1 MSNGAVDTKTV
12 EMRFDNSDFESNV
25 KQTMSTLE
33 KLKRAL
39 KLDGASAGLEEI
51 ERASK
56 KLDFKDYKKSVD
68 DVGNRFNILEKIAT
82 GVLYKIG
89 ASAAEAGAKL
99 VKSMTIDNIAAG
111 WDKYAQKTTA
121 VQTIMANLR
130 KDEGEFID
138 EASKMDYVNER
149 LEKLMWFSDETS
161 YSFTDMTSNVGKFIA
176 NGTKLDE
183 SVTAMQGIATWAAM
197 SGQNAQVAARAMYNI
212 SQALGVGSMKIMDWK
227 SIENA
232 NMATAAFKELAITVG
247 QKKGKIKEGQV
258 SVENFRESL
267 SGRDTGGWFDKEVMM
282 EVFSIY
288 GEAAD
293 KIYSYT
299 QRTGKIATEVIRDIR
314 DGNED
319 IAKEVGITADSIGFK
334 ALQAAQ
340 EAKTWQEVVKATA
353 DAVSTKWSRIFESI
367 FGNYLEAKEL
377 WTDLSNDLW
386 DIFASPLDTVAEIM
400 DAWKNGF
407 FKNGPQNILQQWY
420 ASGHLDAL
428 NNGLN
433 YISDSVAELAVKS
446 DKAHYKIETLED
458 GTRQLVK
465 LVERAPGKYERV
477 VKKIYE
483 ADKDLLS
490 GRDMLISGFRN
501 ILRTLVLDWEETD
514 EKTGK
519 KTKRLSIFGALRE
532 SISEFLFGTSKIDKI
547 IPIVSKKLWDA
558 TKRFQEFTER
568 LVPSVEKTNKLK
580 NSFKGLLTV
589 FKIGGKIFS
598 PVFKEF
604 QKLFGMGTGFKKTDK
619 TLLDLADSV
628 STWIQNL
635 DKWIDK
641 SNAIGKISKV
651 VGNAFGWIKSSVNG
665 AFISLTGLTAKDWAS
680 NIKKNIFSFFE
691 NYDYDGMFNSIS
703 GFFTG
708 IVEQVKQVITDDL
721 PEKLTPLQKFLVVSK
736 KVFTG
741 IKKFFLGIIPALG
754 WVGTKIGGAFISITD
769 GFRNAITQ
777 IKQVATGDLPKE
789 LTPLQKFLVGIG
801 KVFTFFKTTFQ
812 NFVKGVKSFKLSD
825 LKNLLNPIKSLWT
838 SSKTFI
844 ESIVNGTFKEQ
855 VPAGMSKATKRL
867 APIIKAFSSIFKGL
881 GNLFDSLA
889 PYIEKIGQ
897 GIGEFLTLLGSGLN
911 KLIGNKSGLEV
922 LADIIKLFKDFSV
935 ARFINSLAKL
945 DNRFSKLIK
954 VFTKQTPKML
964 KGATEA
970 FRTFLGD
977 TKTGIGGFFKSI
989 LEYVTKR
996 KTVGKALIEDLESIR
1011 DIFKAYRRQINA
1023 EALIDFAVAIG
1034 ILAGSLFLVAQVP
1047 PERLVTVGNAIG
1059 HLAVVVAGLYAVGK
1073 LMAGLE
1079 ALISSKL
1086 RNQNGNPIVNS
1097 IKDILTSVVK
1107 SSVFAN
1113 DATAKFLKF
1122 AAGVAL
1128 IAAAIKMI
1136 SGSMKQIGEGVIE
1149 IGKAYADP
1157 HFKDGLKALGFLA
1170 GGLALVS
1177 LIGGLGGGGVFLSI
1191 TTFVLFILFI
1201 KKAKLLVEQISEVG
1215 KSTNANN
1222 FYKGLEYIGWLLTGI
1237 AALNLISSIGGFG
1250 TKLVGMLGSIV
1261 MILAL
1266 TRFIRKIS
1274 EALSSLAKGTTPGS
1288 MQEAADAIMSIAR
1301 PLLKFIGLLSLL
1313 ATFRSGRRAVRG
1325 ATLAVLVGLLA
1336 IRSITSSLVK
1346 LAKIKDADSIRSAG
1360 EVIASVA
1367 RTMGWTIGALTLLSG
1382 LSGGLKFGGNGVSY
1396 NGTKIPWAAIG
1407 FLGACYGIALMVRAL
1422 KDVSDSGK
1430 TADFK
1435 TAGDTI
1441 FDLVFLVGGV
1451 TALLSAIGGLN
1462 VIAGKSGF
1470 SGVLGSAFG
1479 AAAFVGVCFGIKL
1492 MIGAVRDLAAT
1503 GSVHDIEQAGE
1514 IVGLLTSK
1522 IGLWVGLLGVMAGL
1536 NVNTGAINYIG
1547 PLGVPLGAIA
1557 FVGICWGVSMMAKAV
1572 AMLATSANSSD
1583 IEKAANVLAKLTGT
1597 IGLVVGLLGAEG
1609 GLGIFFGAGFFLPTV
1624 GMVVAALSFGSI
1636 CESVISIAESLAML
1650 ANAAKPDD
1658 VESAGEVLKSL
1669 IWTITGVLALLGA
1682 EGGLGLFV
1690 GIGVIAPGL
1699 GMLAAGDSFKK
1710 ICEGLVS
1717 MAEALTDV
1725 AYASDVGDI
1734 EKAGKVLES
1743 MTSTTGW
1750 ITALVSAVGG
1760 IVGNKSEKGADA
1772 FKTVAEGV
1780 NSIAEAVAELST
1792 IDYDNFSPEVIN
1804 DLKNVI
1810 DTTTG
1815 IFAISVGDAFVSSST
1830 MTEKANAFNSVIGS
1844 VKDIMQA
1851 LSAISEVGNLSDI
1864 TGVVANL
1871 ESVINAATKVFATG
1885 FGDNFKPNEYI
1896 DKARAFATIA
1906 GPVVDMLKTIS
1917 ELSNLGG
1924 LEGLDAE
1931 AGQKIGSTIQSFIDE
1946 IVSSYTSGLQSG
1958 KQNVTDSAFEL
1969 TTAVQNPIVSI
1980 ITDSSQW
1987 GEDLAYNF
1995 ASGIRSGADF
2005 VSLAATYV
2013 AETVRG
2019 ILGFSEP
2026 DVGPLS
2032 DFHTYAPDMIKL
2044 WCKGVDDNLGLVKDS
2059 SYGVA
2064 DTVYDGFSTALDY
2077 VSGLI
2082 DNGMSDQLT
2091 IRPIM
2096 DLSEIQNGV
2105 KSMDGML
2112 SSNGY
2117 VISGTTR
2124 LAASAAYGIRSNA
2137 TTSTEPSM
2145 VQTDVGPTNNN
2156 FYITNSDPNA
2166 VAEKVSKILGNQT
2179 RRQKAVWAYK

>member
-1 MSNGAVDTKTV
+1 MSSGTVDTRTV

-25 KQTMSTLE
+25 KQSMSTLE

-39 KLDGASAGLEEI
+39 KLDGASAGLKEVEK
-51 ERASK
+51 ASS
-56 KLDFKDYKKSVD
+56 KLDFRDFKGNIDSV
-68 DVGNRFNILEKIAT
+68 GKRFSVLETIAT
-82 GVLYKIG
+82 GALLKIG
-89 ASAAEAGAKL
+89 SSAAEAGMRIAKSL
-99 VKSMTIDNIAAG
+99 TIDQVAAG
-111 WDKYAQKTTA
+111 WDKYAEKTTA

-130 KDEGEFID
+130 KDEGDFID

-319 IAKEVGITADSIGFK
+319 IAREVGITADSIGFK

-340 EAKTWQEVVKATA
+340 EAKTFNEVVIATA
-353 DAVSTKWSRIFESI
+353 DAVSTKWSRIFESV
-367 FGNYLEAKEL
+367 FGNYLEVKEL

-386 DIFASPLDTVAEIM
+386 DIFAGPLDTVAEIM
-400 DAWKNGF
+400 DAWKKGF

-420 ASGHLDAL
+420 ASGKLDEL
-428 NNGLN
+428 NNGLHFV
-433 YISDSVAELAVKS
+433 SESVAELAVES

-465 LVERAPGKYERV
+465 LVERSPGKYERF
-477 VKKIYE
+477 VKKIYQ

-490 GRDMLISGFRN
+490 GRDMLIGGFRN
-501 ILRTLVLDWEETD
+501 ILRALVLDWEETD

-519 KTKRLSIFGALRE
+519 KTKRLSIFGALKE
-532 SISEFLFGTSKIDKI
+532 SINEFIFGTSDVDKI
-547 IPIVSKKLWDA
+547 IPIVSKKLWDM
-558 TKRFQEFTER
+558 TKRFHEFTEK

-580 NSFKGLLTV
+580 NSFKGLLTI
-589 FKIGGKIFS
+589 FKIGGKVFS
-598 PVFKEF
+598 PVLKQF
-604 QKLFGMGTGFKKTDK
+604 QKLFGIGTGFKKTNK
-619 TLLDLADSV
+619 SLLDLADSV
-628 STWIQNL
+628 GTWIQNL

-641 SNAIGKISKV
+641 TNVTGKVSKVASNA
-651 VGNAFGWIKSSVNG
+651 FTRIKKSIDGLS
-665 AFISLTGLTAKDWAS
+665 ISLTGLTIKDWAA
-680 NIKKNIFSFFE
+680 
-691 NYDYDGMFNSIS
+691 S

-777 IKQVATGDLPKE
+777 IKQVATGDLPEE

-825 LKNLLNPIKSLWT
+825 LKNLLNPIRNLWT

-954 VFTKQTPKML
+954 VFTKQTPKTL
-964 KGATEA
+964 QSLRDSITDFFG
-970 FRTFLGD
+970 G
-977 TKTGIGGFFKSI
+977 TKTGITGFFSSLMNYI
-989 LEYVTKR
+989 TGR
-996 KTVGKALIEDLESIR
+996 KTVGKAVIEDLEAVR
-1011 DIFKAYRRQINA
+1011 DVFKSYRRQINA

-1047 PERLVTVGNAIG
+1047 PERLKTVGQAIG
-1059 HLAVVVAGLYAVGK
+1059 QLAVVVAGLYAVGK

-1086 RNQNGNPIVNS
+1086 GNQNGNPIVNS

-1201 KKAKLLVEQISEVG
+1201 KKAKKLIEQISEVG
-1215 KSTNANN
+1215 ESTIANN

-1274 EALSSLAKGTTPGS
+1274 EALTNLAKETTPGS
-1288 MQEAADAIMSIAR
+1288 MQAAADAIMSIAR
-1301 PLLKFIGLLSLL
+1301 PLVSFIGFLSLL
-1313 ATFRSGRRAVRG
+1313 ATFKSGRKAVRG

-1336 IRSITSSLVK
+1336 IRSIASSLAK
-1346 LAKIKDADSIRSAG
+1346 LAKIQDADSVRSAG

-1367 RTMGWTIGALTLLSG
+1367 RTMGWVIIALTALSG

-1407 FLGACYGIALMVRAL
+1407 FLGACYGIAMMVRAL
-1422 KDVSDSGK
+1422 KEVSDSGK
-1430 TADFK
+1430 VADFK
-1435 TAGDTI
+1435 TAETVISDLIQCVGAVTI
-1441 FDLVFLVGGV
+1441 
-1451 TALLSAIGGLN
+1451 LLGILGGLS
-1462 VIAGKSGF
+1462 IELGTSGF

-1479 AAAFVGVCFGIKL
+1479 AAAFVAVCFGIKM
-1492 MIGAVRDLAAT
+1492 MIGAVQDLAVT
-1503 GSVHDIEQAGE
+1503 GSEHDIEKAAV
-1514 IVGLLTSK
+1514 IVTRLTGVVGTITGILGL
-1522 IGLWVGLLGVMAGL
+1522 IAGL
-1536 NVNTGAINYIG
+1536 QGSVGVGTYLGFV
-1547 PLGVPLGAIA
+1547 GVPLGAISFLGICYGITLMA
-1557 FVGICWGVSMMAKAV
+1557 NAITNVASSANISDVEKAGTVIESLITTIALVVGILGAEGGLIVITGAINEIPALGMVAAAASFAIICDSLVPMAEAITAV
-1572 AMLATSANSSD
+1572 GNAANTGD
-1583 IEKAANVLAKLTGT
+1583 IEKAGEVLESLITT
-1597 IGLVVGLLGAEG
+1597 IAWVIGLLGAEG
-1609 GLGIFFGAGFFLPTV
+1609 GLVVITGFVNEVPAL
-1624 GMVVAALSFGSI
+1624 GMVAA
-1636 CESVISIAESLAML
+1636 A
-1650 ANAAKPDD
+1650 
-1658 VESAGEVLKSL
+1658 
-1669 IWTITGVLALLGA
+1669 
-1682 EGGLGLFV
+1682 
-1690 GIGVIAPGL
+1690 
-1699 GMLAAGDSFKK
+1699 DSFAT
-1710 ICEGLVS
+1710 ICNSLVP
-1717 MAEALTDV
+1717 MAEALTNV
-1725 AYASDVGDI
+1725 SYAADVGDI
-1734 EKAGKVLES
+1734 EKAGEILES

-1750 ITALVSAVGG
+1750 ITALVGAVGG
-1760 IVGNKSEKGADA
+1760 IVGDKSEKGAGA

-1780 NSIAEAVAELST
+1780 NSIAEAVTELST

-1844 VKDIMQA
+1844 VKDIMQT
-1851 LSAISEVGNLSDI
+1851 LSAISEAGNLSDV
-1864 TGVVANL
+1864 TGVVTNL
-1871 ESVINAATKVFATG
+1871 ESVITAAMKVFEVG
-1885 FGDNFKPNEYI
+1885 FWDNFKPDDYLA
-1896 DKARAFATIA
+1896 KANAFATVA

-1924 LEGLDAE
+1924 LEGLDAKS
-1931 AGQKIGSTIQSFIDE
+1931 GQKIGSTIQSFIDE
-1946 IVSSYTSGLQSG
+1946 IVSSYTLGLQSG

-1980 ITDSSQW
+1980 ITDASQW

-2044 WCKGVDDNLGLVKDS
+2044 WCKGVNDNIGLVKDS

-2064 DTVYDGFSTALDY
+2064 DTIYDGFSTALDY

-2124 LAASAAYGIRSNA
+2124 LAASAAYGIRSNGA
-2137 TTSTEPSM
+2137 TSNEPFM